1 MGIAVYAN
9 LSVDLG
15 GVLVKLTYQKKRET
29 AGFLFVLP
37 WIIGALLFFVQPVI
51 LLMRLAFT
59 DMGFGETGRYVLEP
73 LTNWYDNFRS
83 VLSVDA
89 YFSTYLVGSLGE
101 LLYQVPFVVLF
112 SLFSATMLNIKFRG
126 RSLMR
131 TIFFLPV
138 VIGTGLVMNT
148 IDQAEQNITTVAAE
162 GSSMFNT
169 AGLVSLLTMSGLP
182 QEVVDVISTMVTGV
196 ADLVWS
202 SAIQTLVFLIA
213 LLSVPQSY
221 YEVAEVEGATAWETF
236 WKVTFPT
243 VTPYVLALTIYTV
256 IDSFTN
262 INNKT
267 LNYIATASNA
277 NLRFSEAAAMAWLY
291 FIIIVIV
298 ILIVFLAF
306 RPFVF
311 QNHVIG
317 SSQKRGVKHGK
328 KR

>member
-1 MGIAVYAN
+1 M
-9 LSVDLG
+9 
-15 GVLVKLTYQKKRET
+15 KLTYQKKRAT

-37 WIIGALLFFVQPVI
+37 WIIGALLFFVQPLI
-51 LLMRLAFT
+51 LLLRLAFT

-73 LTNWYDNFRS
+73 LQNWYDNFRS

-89 YFSTYLVGSLGE
+89 YFSTYLIGSLGG

-112 SLFSATMLNIKFRG
+112 SLFSATMLNNKFHG
-126 RSLMR
+126 RTLMR

-138 VIGTGLVMNT
+138 VIGSGLVMNT
-148 IDQAEQNITTVAAE
+148 ITKAEDQIATVAAE

-169 AGLVSLLTMSGLP
+169 SGLVGLLMMAGLP

-213 LLSVPQSY
+213 LLSVPQPY
-221 YEVAEVEGATAWETF
+221 YEVAKVEGATAWETF

-262 INNKT
+262 INNKA
-267 LNYIATASNA
+267 LNYIATSA
-277 NLRFSEAAAMAWLY
+277 NTDMRFSEAAAMAWVY
-291 FIIIVIV
+291 FLLIVVVIV
-298 ILIVFLAF
+298 LVFLAF

-311 QNHVIG
+311 QNHIIG
-317 SSQKRGVKHGK
+317 GSQKRGKLHGK
-328 KR
+328 KK

>member
-1 MGIAVYAN
+1 M
-9 LSVDLG
+9 
-15 GVLVKLTYQKKRET
+15 KLTYQKKREV
-29 AGFLFVLP
+29 AGFAFVLP

-51 LLMRLAFT
+51 LLLRLAFT
-59 DMGFGETGRYVLEP
+59 NMGFGETGRYVLEP
-73 LTNWYDNFRS
+73 LQNWYDNFQS

-89 YFSTYLVGSLGE
+89 YFTTYLFGSLGG

-112 SLFSATMLNIKFRG
+112 SLFSATMLNNKFRG

-138 VIGTGLVMNT
+138 VIGTSLIMNT
-148 IDQAEQNITTVAAE
+148 IDQAEKNITTVASE

-169 AGLVSLLTMSGLP
+169 AGLVNTLLMSGLP

-221 YEVAEVEGATAWETF
+221 YEVAEVEGATGWETF

-243 VTPYVLALTIYTV
+243 VTPYVLALTVYTV

-262 INNKT
+262 INNRA
-267 LNYIATASNA
+267 LNYIANEASA
-277 NLRFSEAAAMAWLY
+277 NLRFSESAAMAWLY
-291 FIIIVIV
+291 FLIIVAAIV
-298 ILIVFLAF
+298 IVFLAF

-311 QNHVIG
+311 QNQVIS
-317 SSQKRGVKHGK
+317 SSQKRGGLHGK